1 MRKHLTPSMVVAL
14 IALFVALSGTA
25 VAQRGLITGAQIK
38 DRSLTLKDLS
48 RGTVTA
54 LRGKRGPAGRRG
66 AQGPVGATGA
76 QGPVGATG
84 AQGPAGPQGTQ
95 GIQGLTGPPGPQGP
109 AGGFDINKITQVI
122 GPTTT
127 APPLPGVLIGMPAF
141 CPAGQKAVGGGYRIF
156 STNTDVGIG
165 LFESVSLGSQNGW
178 NVGVANNSPGPVDF
192 APIAICAAP

>member
-25 VAQRGLITGAQIK
+25 VAHPGLITGAQIK

-48 RGTVTA
+48 RATVAA
-54 LRGKRGPAGRRG
+54 LRGRAGPAGPR
-66 AQGPVGATGA
+66 GA

-84 AQGPAGPQGTQ
+84 AQGPAGPQGPQ
-95 GIQGLTGPPGPQGP
+95 GIQGFTGAAGPQGP

-127 APPLPGVLIGMPAF
+127 APPLPGVIVGIDAF
-141 CPAGQKAVGGGYRIF
+141 CPTGQKAVGGGYRIF
-156 STNTDVGIG
+156 STNTDVGVASS
-165 LFESVSLGSQNGW
+165 ESVFFGSRPGW
-178 NVGVANNSPGPVDF
+178 SVGVANNSPDPVQF